1 MRRWVSSRFWVRQS
15 GVPVTPRSCSVAQ
28 CSDQAPP
35 SSSLRTRTFVAPVA
49 LAEALHPAGG
59 VQHALVAG
67 PERVR
72 GGGDVDDHQGVAAT
86 VGPLDR
92 LVAGHGRPG
101 LVRRTAGGVAED
113 DLAVLGVD
121 ALAHAL
127 TLRLSR

>member
-1 MRRWVSSRFWVRQS
+1 MRWCVSSRFWARQS
-15 GVPVTPRSCSVAQ
+15 GVPLTRRSCSVAQ
-28 CSDQAPP
+28 GSEQA
-35 SSSLRTRTFVAPVA
+35 SLRSSLLARALVAPVP
-49 LAEALHPAGG
+49 LAEALHPARG
-59 VQHALVAG
+59 VEHALVTG

-72 GGGDVDDHQGVAAT
+72 GGGDVDDHQGIRAA

-92 LVAGHGRPG
+92 LVAGHGRTG
-101 LVRRTAGGVAED
+101 LVRGTAGGVAED

>member
-1 MRRWVSSRFWVRQS
+1 MRWCVSSRFWARQS
-15 GVPVTPRSCSVAQ
+15 GVPVTRRSCSVAQ
-28 CSDQAPP
+28 GSDQAPLR
-35 SSSLRTRTFVAPVA
+35 SSLLAVALVAPVA
-49 LAEALHPAGG
+49 LPEALHPARG

-72 GGGDVDDHQGVAAT
+72 GGGDVDDHQGVAAP

-92 LVAGHGRPG
+92 LVAVHGRAG
-101 LVRRTAGGVAED
+101 LVRGAARGVPED